1 MLSSSRES
9 ELRGHDEKTKL
20 LNRIKKLKQDINSE
34 IKDLRLE
41 NY

>member
-1 MLSSSRES
+1 MLSGSRES
-9 ELRGHDEKTKL
+9 EHRGHDEKNKL